1 MATILF
7 LVVAL
12 DWFRTEWSLF
22 AIRFYTDFYK
32 FSGVKF
38 STSGQFP
45 VSEFRIGYFFNFLYH
60 PGSSIVNLSCLKL
73 ELRMN
78 WFFLLIIESSEVRIL
93 MTPIFLKF
101 PILSF
106 WSEGVL
112 IRVLVLF
119 IFNFSFETL
128 PVPNKPNICGNNN
141 YQNHNNND

>member
-45 VSEFRIGYFFNFLYH
+45 VSEFRIGYFLQFFI
-60 PGSSIVNLSCLKL
+60 SSREQYSESELSKTGALK
-73 ELRMN
+73 ELI
-78 WFFLLIIESSEVRIL
+78 FLLIIESSEVRIL

-101 PILSF
+101 SILSF
-106 WSEGVL
+106 WSEWVL

-128 PVPNKPNICGNNN
+128 SVPNKPNIPNINTI
-141 YQNHNNND
+141 

>member
-60 PGSSIVNLSCLKL
+60 PGSSIVSLSCLKL
-73 ELRMN
+73 ELWMN
-78 WFFLLIIESSEVRIL
+78 WFFFVNNRIVRGSNPHDSFFSQVFNSILLKWRSFDQSSC
-93 MTPIFLKF
+93 
-101 PILSF
+101 SF
-106 WSEGVL
+106 YLQFFFRDS
-112 IRVLVLF
+112 
-119 IFNFSFETL
+119 SCT
-128 PVPNKPNICGNNN
+128 K
-141 YQNHNNND
+141 